1 MLFERKGVFLKRYI
15 FILLFVCMYMCP
27 YVCIHMCVQVPTQA
41 RRGSQI
47 PEAGVSGSYEAPVV
61 GTWK

>member
-1 MLFERKGVFLKRYI
+1 
-15 FILLFVCMYMCP
+15 MCTCL
-27 YVCIHMCVQVPTQA
+27 YVCIHMCVQVPTQV

-61 GTWK
+61 GAWK

>member
-1 MLFERKGVFLKRYI
+1 MLFERKGVFLRRHI
-15 FILLFVCMYMCP
+15 FILLHVCMCMCL

-61 GTWK
+61 GAWK

>member
-1 MLFERKGVFLKRYI
+1 
-15 FILLFVCMYMCP
+15 MCL

-47 PEAGVSGSYEAPVV
+47 SDAGVSGSYEPPVV
-61 GTWK
+61 GVWK